1 MNSIKSHTEVT
12 WISLLAIT
20 ACYNTKHQLFQAQ
33 GKQLTHALLSDLAG
47 TSELVFFRQMLQ
59 TALHISYNCINIF
72 QINIISQHPIKHV
85 TSKIPHQLGT
95 PDAWKKM
102 ECRINVQNCLFLR
115 LLMIMV
121 RDKVRILTP
130 YIYSSFQNLPIY
142 VRVGTGIN
150 KKSKIF

>member
-1 MNSIKSHTEVT
+1 MNSIRSHTKVT
-12 WISLLAIT
+12 WISSLAIT
-20 ACYNTKHQLFQAQ
+20 ACFNTKHQLFHAQ

-59 TALHISYNCINIF
+59 TALHINYNCISNKYY
-72 QINIISQHPIKHV
+72 QPIPNKAWYI
-85 TSKIPHQLGT
+85 KIPHQLGT
-95 PDAWKKM
+95 PDTWNKM
-102 ECRINVQNCLFLR
+102 ECRINMQSCLFLR

-142 VRVGTGIN
+142 VRVETGISN
-150 KKSKIF
+150 KSKIFS